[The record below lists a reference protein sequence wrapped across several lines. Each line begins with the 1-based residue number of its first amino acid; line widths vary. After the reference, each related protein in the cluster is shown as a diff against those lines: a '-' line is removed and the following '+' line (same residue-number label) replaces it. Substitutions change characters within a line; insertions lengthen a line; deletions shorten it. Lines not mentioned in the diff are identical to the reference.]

1 VSWHGREN
9 TPLSASRFGLRMQL
23 PCWDW
28 ECTWTNTCEA
38 GVREAGGGGVR
49 MGLGTREWGV
59 RATRGG
65 GVHVAVGYPQSI
77 CG

>member
-1 VSWHGREN
+1 
-9 TPLSASRFGLRMQL
+9 
-23 PCWDW
+23 
-28 ECTWTNTCEA
+28 
-38 GVREAGGGGVR
+38 VREAGGGVR